1 MNDVLLIH
9 RIIPKENPET
19 KHPMTFITG
28 EMEETRWDDLLDLL
42 SRLENLSLSD
52 VILKYNGFTVELK
65 AEDIPE
71 LLKQVLIGGYPIYE
85 VYELYDQ

>member
-1 MNDVLLIH
+1 
-9 RIIPKENPET
+9 
-19 KHPMTFITG
+19 
-28 EMEETRWDDLLDLL
+28 MEETRWNDLLDLL
-42 SRLENLSLSD
+42 SRLESLSLSD

-65 AEDIPE
+65 TEDIPE

>member
-9 RIIPKENPET
+9 RIIPKENPEI

-71 LLKQVLIGGYPIYE
+71 LLKQVLMGGYPIYE

>member
-9 RIIPKENPET
+9 RIIPKENPEK

-28 EMEETRWDDLLDLL
+28 EMEETRWNDLLDLL
-42 SRLENLSLSD
+42 SRLESLSLSD
-52 VILKYNGFTVELK
+52 VVLKYNGFTVELK
-65 AEDIPE
+65 TEDIPE